1 MVFEKYQKVAIV
13 TGANSGVGF
22 GICQRLLESQGE
34 SLTLVMAC
42 RNPARANKAKE
53 LLLNQFP
60 FANIDIELVDVGCT
74 KSVLSFSAAI
84 INK

>member
-13 TGANSGVGF
+13 TGANGGVGF
-22 GICQRLLESQGE
+22 GICQRLLESNGE

-53 LLLNQFP
+53 SLLQQFP
-60 FANIDIELVDVGCT
+60 FAHIDIEIVDVGST
-74 KSVLSFSAAI
+74 KSVLSFCAAI
-84 INK
+84 SDK